1 MRVGSHM
8 FKIDNSIYKK
18 EILRR
23 KRRKRKKIVLGVLS
37 LTVIIFIFSGTYRLS
52 AHIKE
57 KSERID
63 MVEEGVLAIRNLENK
78 NISDIQSKIEKI
90 KQDKIDKE
98 NKMRQKSIKKNEKSN
113 ANEQKN
119 KSYKAIFEDTV
130 FMGDSLV
137 EPLDEY
143 NFLSSS
149 SVVATKGRNVI
160 TANEKD
166 ISSVISLK
174 PRKIVMLYGMN
185 DLTMFKYKNDF
196 INKYKK
202 LIANIRKQLPGT
214 QIYIN
219 NIFKTQEKVWL
230 KDKNLRPERIS
241 EFNNALKDMCDEL
254 KINYIDVSYLVQSN
268 SKLYE
273 PDGIHLIANF
283 YPKWLEQINKK
294 INK

>member
-1 MRVGSHM
+1 M
-8 FKIDNSIYKK
+8 FKRDISIYKK
-18 EILRR
+18 EILRK
-23 KRRKRKKIVLGVLS
+23 KRRKRKNFVLGVLS
-37 LTVIIFIFSGTYRLS
+37 LTVIIFIFLGPYRLS

-57 KSERID
+57 KLENVD
-63 MVEEGVLAIRNLENK
+63 MVEDGVLAIRNLENK
-78 NISDIQSKIEKI
+78 NVSDIQSKIEKI
-90 KQDKIDKE
+90 KQDKIDE
-98 NKMRQKSIKKNEKSN
+98 LNKMNQESIKKYEKSN
-113 ANEQKN
+113 TNEQKN
-119 KSYKAIFEDTV
+119 RSYKAIFEDTV

-149 SVVATKGRNVI
+149 SVVATKGRNVV

-185 DLTMFKYKNDF
+185 DLIMFKYKNDF

-202 LIANIRKQLPGT
+202 LIANIRKQLPET

-230 KDKNLRPERIS
+230 KDKNLRPERIT

-254 KINYIDVSYLVQSN
+254 KINYIDVSYLIQSN

-283 YPKWLEQINKK
+283 YHKWLEQINKK

>member
-1 MRVGSHM
+1 M
-8 FKIDNSIYKK
+8 FKRDNSIYKK

-23 KRRKRKKIVLGVLS
+23 KRRKRKKIVLGVVS
-37 LTVIIFIFSGTYRLS
+37 LTVIIFIFGGSYRLS

-57 KSERID
+57 KLEKVD
-63 MVEEGVLAIRNLENK
+63 MVEDGVLAIRNLENK
-78 NISDIQSKIEKI
+78 NVSDIQSKIEKI
-90 KQDKIDKE
+90 KQDKLNKVNKE
-98 NKMRQKSIKKNEKSN
+98 SIKKHEKSN
-113 ANEQKN
+113 TKEQKN
-119 KSYKAIFEDTV
+119 RSYKAIFEDTV

-143 NFLSSS
+143 NFISSS

-185 DLTMFKYKNDF
+185 DLGMFKYKNDF
-196 INKYKK
+196 IDKYKK

-230 KDKNLRPERIS
+230 KDKNLMPERIT

>member
-1 MRVGSHM
+1 M

-57 KSERID
+57 KSEKVD
-63 MVEEGVLAIRNLENK
+63 MVEEGLLAVRNLENK
-78 NISDIQSKIEKI
+78 NVSDIQSKIEKI
-90 KQDKIDKE
+90 KQDKQ
-98 NKMRQKSIKKNEKSN
+98 NKMRQESIKKNEKSN
-113 ANEQKN
+113 TNEQKN
-119 KSYKAIFEDTV
+119 RSYKAIFEDTV
-130 FMGDSLV
+130 FMGDSLI

-185 DLTMFKYKNDF
+185 DLGMFKYKNDF

-230 KDKNLRPERIS
+230 KDKNLRPERIT